1 MNNFMKEGFR
11 MLAFFEMI
19 GRGLK
24 AIGKFVVGIFK
35 GIFNFL
41 GSIGHR
47 SHEDREAERV
57 MRERV

>member
-24 AIGKFVVGIFK
+24 AIGKFIVGIFK

-47 SHEDREAERV
+47 SHEDREA
-57 MRERV
+57 